1 MIFKKK
7 DSMERNFLLQLFVLI
22 FHLSFVFV
30 EMQQSVQLQEVKLMV
45 LRLIDYHHQFQVNL
59 LVFLLVNCAIK
70 KIK

>member
-7 DSMERNFLLQLFVLI
+7 DSKERNFLLQLFVLI

>member
-30 EMQQSVQLQEVKLMV
+30 EMQQGDQLQEVKLMV
-45 LRLIDYHHQFQVNL
+45 LRSIDYHHQFQVNL